1 MQNFPGTEHDRLCL
15 WPAFVA
21 ADTTPSPWLPRVADG
36 GPLRV
41 ERCSSPAHAAESQNA
56 AAPTAAAN
64 PQALQTDAI
73 RYRQLYQTAVQVK
86 LSHQQHH
93 MHTWDAKHK
102 CHVPLPACQK
112 KDAPNKCKHGFPKT
126 ICDVARVVCRG
137 NARKFRQSTA
147 GRRNALGCV
156 LNPRDNQWLSGTMHA
171 FTLMFMG
178 NSHTGINFRIPLLPE
193 THDPACERNCLETTT
208 LQRLQRLMQHA
219 AKKATQYFTGYLQ
232 KPQPLG
238 RKELQQAA
246 KHLSYLDITPEK
258 GAEAKHYR
266 KVLHRVCG
274 DLEFRC
280 SVRPL
285 TEEVMPREQFDLK
298 KKPQVLPTMKSQ
310 MCGQM
315 VFSRPNG

>member
-1 MQNFPGTEHDRLCL
+1 MCLFLRFMLLYVDQTSHTEFP
-15 WPAFVA
+15 VA
-21 ADTTPSPWLPRVADG
+21 GPFHRHRDTTKSMA
-36 GPLRV
+36 
-41 ERCSSPAHAAESQNA
+41 AHAAESQNA

-156 LNPRDNQWLSGTMHA
+156 LNPRDNQWLSGT
-171 FTLMFMG
+171 
-178 NSHTGINFRIPLLPE
+178 
-193 THDPACERNCLETTT
+193 
-208 LQRLQRLMQHA
+208 
-219 AKKATQYFTGYLQ
+219 
-232 KPQPLG
+232 
-238 RKELQQAA
+238 
-246 KHLSYLDITPEK
+246 
-258 GAEAKHYR
+258 
-266 KVLHRVCG
+266 
-274 DLEFRC
+274 
-280 SVRPL
+280 
-285 TEEVMPREQFDLK
+285 
-298 KKPQVLPTMKSQ
+298 
-310 MCGQM
+310 
-315 VFSRPNG
+315 